1 MIIAKVP
8 VNGRVRFLKGET
20 LEDIIE
26 SLRRLE
32 EEPSASATEEG
43 EG

>member
-32 EEPSASATEEG
+32 EEPPAPATEDG
-43 EG
+43 EA